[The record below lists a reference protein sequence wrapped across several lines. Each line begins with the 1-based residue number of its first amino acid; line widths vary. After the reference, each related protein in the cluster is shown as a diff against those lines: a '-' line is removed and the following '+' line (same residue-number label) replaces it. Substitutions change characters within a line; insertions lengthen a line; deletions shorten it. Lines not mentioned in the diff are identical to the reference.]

1 MWLGI
6 RKRWGLLMRDPLWME
21 GDDVALGKD
30 EENTEPA
37 YTYDTLEEMYGD
49 D

>member
-1 MWLGI
+1 
-6 RKRWGLLMRDPLWME
+6 MRDPLWME

-30 EENTEPA
+30 EEETEP
-37 YTYDTLEEMYGD
+37 YSPYDTLEEMYGD

>member
-1 MWLGI
+1 
-6 RKRWGLLMRDPLWME
+6 MRDPLWME

-30 EENTEPA
+30 EEDTTPDS
-37 YTYDTLEEMYGD
+37 TYDTLEEMYGD